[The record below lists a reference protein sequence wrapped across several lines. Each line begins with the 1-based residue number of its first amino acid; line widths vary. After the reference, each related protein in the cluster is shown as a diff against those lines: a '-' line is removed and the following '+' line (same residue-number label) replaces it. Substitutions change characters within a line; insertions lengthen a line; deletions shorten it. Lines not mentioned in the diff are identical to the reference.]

1 MQVKHLSHKTPFT
14 LSQPKK
20 SAPINSP
27 KSKAAAVT
35 VKSNIFS
42 YLVRKVNLSN
52 SNDLLLRKVFWALSI
67 GFLLITLFLSQKA
80 GINADDRMQN
90 EYEQNI
96 MKYYSTMG
104 QDTGAL
110 NLPKT
115 KMHFYGGVFEVLSGI
130 TNKILGQD
138 SPDNLG
144 YHKVRHAWSA
154 IFGTAAMIFT
164 GLFACALGGWLTG
177 ILSLIFIFL
186 TPSFLGHSMMNPKD
200 IPFAM
205 GYIMSIYY
213 TYLLLT
219 QLPDLKRK
227 TFLLLGVGLGISLGV
242 RAGGLINFAILAMML
257 GLHFLSQYGF
267 GGIFNQGKKM
277 ILYVKAFIFPSLVGY
292 LFALIF
298 WPFAMQK
305 PISNVMKSLSE
316 LSDYGVNIRL
326 LFNGE
331 MVFAQS
337 LPGDYLP
344 RWVLVTVPVIILLG
358 WLIHLILIAKIWKK
372 YNPIGLFLLSFS
384 FIFPFVYVIYKGSTV
399 YDGWRHMLFPYTAG
413 VVFAAIGIGYLF
425 EMYWNNRSVRYA
437 LMGFCGL
444 LLSSPAIFTMKNP
457 AFPYVYF
464 NELVGGISG
473 ADGKWENDYWGTS
486 VKQGVE
492 WLEKEGI
499 LKEGMKDTVILAS
512 NFYYQLEKYV
522 KPKYKEHVKV
532 VYVKYR
538 QRYDQIWDYGLFVN
552 RFMDASYLQ
561 KKSFPPTNT
570 IHTVTAN
577 GVPLLAILRDTTQYS
592 SRGMAAIKTQ
602 NWLEAIT
609 FLEKAI
615 QEDPKN
621 EVALSGVANAFLVT
635 GQLDKVKENIDKCL
649 EIDPDNTNAWN
660 YLGMYYLNK
669 KDLDKSADAFKKAIA
684 ISQNNSIAYYY
695 LAIIEQQKGNLQ
707 GAMDQAV
714 KSIETNQMFAAGYQ
728 LLASLYQQAGDNEKA
743 QQIMNMIP
751 KGAK

>member
-1 MQVKHLSHKTPFT
+1 MSH
-14 LSQPKK
+14 PKK
-20 SAPINSP
+20 NTPGNTQ
-27 KSKAAAVT
+27 KSKITSHPA
-35 VKSNIFS
+35 KNIFAS
-42 YLVRKVNLSN
+42 LYRDTDVTSLNDNLYRKIFWGLST
-52 SNDLLLRKVFWALSI
+52 VALI
-67 GFLLITLFLSQKA
+67 ITLILSQKA

-96 MKYYSTMG
+96 MKYYATMG

-115 KMHFYGGVFEVLSGI
+115 KMHFYGGVFEVLSGV

-138 SPDNLG
+138 TPDDPG

-154 IFGTAAMIFT
+154 LFGTAAMIFT
-164 GLFACALGGWLTG
+164 GLFASALGGWLTG
-177 ILSLIFIFL
+177 VIALLFIFL
-186 TPSFLGHSMMNPKD
+186 TPSFLGHSLMNPKD

-213 TYLLLT
+213 TFKLIT
-219 QLPDLKRK
+219 QLPDLKKK
-227 TFLLLGVGLGISLGV
+227 TVLLLGVGLGISLGV
-242 RAGGLINFAILAMML
+242 RAGGLINYAILAMML

-267 GGIFNQGKKM
+267 GGIFNKGQQV
-277 ILYVKAFIFPSLVGY
+277 LHYLKAFLLPSLIGY
-292 LFALIF
+292 AIAILF

-305 PISNVMKSLSE
+305 PFDNVLKSLSE

-326 LFNGE
+326 LFNGN

-337 LPGDYLP
+337 LPKDYLP
-344 RWVLVTVPVIILLG
+344 RWVMVTVPVIILLG
-358 WLIHLILIAKIWKK
+358 WVLHFTFIGRIWKK
-372 YNPIGLFLLSFS
+372 YNPIGLFLLTFA
-384 FIFPFVYVIYKGSTV
+384 FIFPFAYVIYKGSTV

-413 VVFAAIGIGYLF
+413 VAFAAVSIGFLLNKYWNTSSLRYSILGIGGLF
-425 EMYWNNRSVRYA
+425 
-437 LMGFCGL
+437 
-444 LLSSPAIFTMKNP
+444 LLSPALFIIKNP
-457 AFPYVYF
+457 AYPYVYF

-473 ADGKWENDYWGTS
+473 SDGKWENDYWGTS

-499 LKEGMKDTVILAS
+499 LKPGMTDTVTLAS

-538 QRYDQIWDYGLFVN
+538 QRYDQMWDYGLFVN

-561 KKSFPPTNT
+561 KKSFPPANT
-570 IHTVTAN
+570 IHSVTAN
-577 GVPLLAILRDTTQYS
+577 GVPLLAIMKDTTQYS
-592 SRGMAAIKTQ
+592 SKGIAAIKAQ
-602 NWLEAIT
+602 NWPEAINM
-609 FLEKAI
+609 LEKAAK
-615 QEDPKN
+615 EDPKN
-621 EVALSGVANAFLVT
+621 EVALAGLANAYLVT
-635 GQLDKVKENIDKCL
+635 GQLEKVKQNVEKCL

-660 YLGMYYLNK
+660 YLGMYHMNK
-669 KDLDKSADAFKKAIA
+669 KELDKATDAINKAIS
-684 ISQNNSIAYYY
+684 ISQNNSIGFYY
-695 LAIIEQQKGNLQ
+695 LAVIEQQKGNIQ
-707 GAMDQAV
+707 GAMEQAA
-714 KSIETNQMFAAGYQ
+714 KSIESNQMFAAGYQ